1 MEVSKEVNRTVMD
14 VIQNNKTGFQ
24 YLRTVI
30 LSVALAVATGIGF
43 SIPQLVA
50 AQDPQTPLASPAD
63 LSRTFVGVAKQ
74 VKPAVVHIQ
83 VVEKAKRTSMRGA
96 EGMPQIPGFPPFGGG
111 QSRPQ
116 RGTGSG
122 VIVSPDGYI
131 LTNNHVVGEADEIKV
146 KLGDGREL
154 KARRIG
160 TDPETDLAVI
170 KIEESNLPYAKLGNS
185 EELEQGEWVIALGS
199 PFGLQQTMTA
209 GIVSATGR
217 DLPSTG
223 PFVNYIQTDASIN
236 PGNSGGPLVNMKGE
250 VIGINTMIFSR
261 SGGSEG
267 IGFAVPSSISSK
279 VYGQLVK
286 VGRVSR
292 GYLGVL
298 LQDVT
303 PSVAQAINFKGTEG
317 ALIQDLAKEDA
328 PASRA
333 GLRSGDVI
341 VEFDG
346 KPVKSSKQL
355 TEVAAG
361 TPVGKTVQVKY
372 VRDGR
377 AETTSLN
384 LAERPRPG
392 EEVAAEMEGPEQN
405 TGRLGISIENVTPE
419 IARQLKLKIGTGVII
434 SAIQPDGPAAE
445 AGLARGDVIHRVGR
459 TPVTN
464 RQDLMT
470 AISSLRGAKEI
481 VVQIE
486 RDGQL
491 AFIAVDM
498 E

>member
-1 MEVSKEVNRTVMD
+1 
-14 VIQNNKTGFQ
+14 
-24 YLRTVI
+24 
-30 LSVALAVATGIGF
+30 VALTVAAGIGF
-43 SIPQLVA
+43 SAPRFVA
-50 AQDPQTPLASPAD
+50 AQDPQAQLPSPAE

-74 VKPAVVHIQ
+74 VKPAVVHIRI
-83 VVEKAKRTSMRGA
+83 VEKSKRASMRGA
-96 EGMPQIPGFPPFGGG
+96 EGLPQIPGFPQFGGG
-111 QSRPQ
+111 QPR
-116 RGTGSG
+116 RVEGTGSG

-146 KLGDGREL
+146 KLADGREV

-170 KIEESNLPYAKLGNS
+170 KIDESNLPYAKLGNS

-267 IGFAVPSSISSK
+267 IGFAVPSSIGSK
-279 VYGQLVK
+279 VYDHLVK
-286 VGRVSR
+286 DGRVSR

-298 LQDVT
+298 LKDLT
-303 PSVAQAINFKGTEG
+303 PSVAQAINYKGTEG
-317 ALIQDLAKEDA
+317 ALVQDVAKEDA

-346 KPVKSSKQL
+346 KPVKTSKQL

-361 TPVGKTVQVKY
+361 TAVGKTVQVKY

-377 AETTSLN
+377 VESTRLS
-384 LAERPRPG
+384 LAERPRMG
-392 EEVAAEMEGPEQN
+392 EEAAAAEMEGPGQN
-405 TGRLGISIENVTPE
+405 TGRLGVTVESVTPE
-419 IARQLKLKIGTGVII
+419 IARELKLKIGTGVII
-434 SAIQPDGPAAE
+434 AAVQPDGPAEE
-445 AGLARGDVIHRVGR
+445 AGLQRGDVIHRVGR
-459 TPVTN
+459 TTVTN
-464 RQDLMT
+464 RQDLLT
-470 AISSLRGAKEI
+470 AVSSLRGEKEI

-486 RDGQL
+486 RDGQF
-491 AFIAVDM
+491 AFVTVSM

>member
-1 MEVSKEVNRTVMD
+1 MD
-14 VIQNNKTGFQ
+14 VKHNINKKRFQN
-24 YLRTVI
+24 LRAMI
-30 LSVALAVATGIGF
+30 LSVALATAAGIGF
-43 SIPQLVA
+43 AAPQFVA
-50 AQDPQTPLASPAD
+50 AQDQQGQLASPAE

-74 VKPAVVHIQ
+74 VKPAVVHIR
-83 VVEKAKRTSMRGA
+83 VVERASRTSMRGSQR
-96 EGMPQIPGFPPFGGG
+96 MPQIPGFPPFGDGG
-111 QSRPQ
+111 QR
-116 RGTGSG
+116 RVEGTGSG

-131 LTNNHVVGEADEIKV
+131 LTNNHVVGEAAEIKV
-146 KLGDGREL
+146 KLADGREV

-170 KIEESNLPYAKLGNS
+170 KVEESNLPYAKLGNS
-185 EELEQGEWVIALGS
+185 DELEQGEWVIALGS

-279 VYGQLVK
+279 VVEHLVK
-286 VGRVSR
+286 DGRVSR
-292 GYLGVL
+292 GYLGVML
-298 LQDVT
+298 NDLT
-303 PSVAQAINFKGTEG
+303 PAVAEAVNFQGKEG
-317 ALIQDLAKEDA
+317 ALVQDIAKEDA
-328 PASRA
+328 PAARA

-346 KPVKSSKQL
+346 KPIKSAKEL
-355 TEVAAG
+355 TAVAAG

-372 VRDGR
+372 VRNGR
-377 AETTSLN
+377 PETTRLS

-392 EEVAAEMEGPEQN
+392 EEAPAEMEGPEQN
-405 TGRLGISIENVTPE
+405 TGRLGISVEDITPE
-419 IARQLKLKIGTGVII
+419 VARELKLKIGTGVLI
-434 SAIQPDGPAAE
+434 AAVQPDGPASE
-445 AGLARGDVIHRVGR
+445 AGLQRGDVIHRVGR
-459 TPVTN
+459 TPIKN
-464 RQDLMT
+464 RQDLLT
-470 AISSLRGAKEI
+470 AISSLKGESEI
-481 VVQIE
+481 VIQIE
-486 RDGQL
+486 RGGQF
-491 AFIAVDM
+491 AFITVGM